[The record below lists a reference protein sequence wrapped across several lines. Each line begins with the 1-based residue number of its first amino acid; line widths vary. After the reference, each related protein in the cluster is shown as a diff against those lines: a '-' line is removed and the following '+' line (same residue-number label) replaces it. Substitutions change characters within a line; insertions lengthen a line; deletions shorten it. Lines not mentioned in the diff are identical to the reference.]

1 MNIFFDINK
10 VIYKYE
16 NDGTLKLLFPDI
28 GFGIRMIFPIKY
40 KR

>member
-16 NDGTLKLLFPDI
+16 NDGTLKKITQENRDE
-28 GFGIRMIFPIKY
+28 
-40 KR
+40 